1 MKPLIFFFIF
11 GLSAFTCFTQDTL
24 VDSKGLIFPAR
35 ITAVDSNFITYA
47 SPDTLIKEQIII
59 PRSTIIFI
67 KYENGKTE
75 QFYVSDTLITKEGL
89 FITCKVLE
97 IDASTLTYFT
107 FRDKFTNPSVMMKS
121 NLLLI
126 KLHDGTNEIAD
137 QLSGMSDAE
146 YQNLGI
152 SDAKKYYKANA
163 GLLVGEVF
171 CGLTSLY
178 LAPIVAA
185 TIMCYVPPNP
195 NQINNS
201 ANPNDALLNST
212 PAYKAGFLSEAK
224 NKKRR
229 AATTAYFSGLG
240 TFVAGV
246 FLLVAFYF

>member
-1 MKPLIFFFIF
+1 
-11 GLSAFTCFTQDTL
+11 
-24 VDSKGLIFPAR
+24 
-35 ITAVDSNFITYA
+35 
-47 SPDTLIKEQIII
+47 
-59 PRSTIIFI
+59 
-67 KYENGKTE
+67 
-75 QFYVSDTLITKEGL
+75 
-89 FITCKVLE
+89 
-97 IDASTLTYFT
+97 
-107 FRDKFTNPSVMMKS
+107 
-121 NLLLI
+121 
-126 KLHDGTNEIAD
+126 
-137 QLSGMSDAE
+137 MSDIE

-178 LAPIVAA
+178 FFPIVTA
-185 TIMCYVPPNP
+185 TILCYVPP

-201 ANPNDALLNST
+201 ANPNDALLNSA

-224 NKKRR
+224 KKKRR

>member
-1 MKPLIFFFIF
+1 MKSLIFFF
-11 GLSAFTCFTQDTL
+11 LSGISAITCYSQDTL

-35 ITAVDSNFITYA
+35 IIAVDSSFITYA
-47 SPDTLIKEQIII
+47 APDTLLKDQMIV

-67 KYENGKTE
+67 KYQGGKTE
-75 QFYVSDTLITKEGL
+75 QLYVSDTLITKEGL

-107 FRDKFTNPSVMMKS
+107 FRDNFTSPSVMMKS

-126 KLHDGTNEIAD
+126 KLHDGTNEIAN
-137 QLSGMSDAE
+137 QQSGMSDTG
-146 YQNLGI
+146 NFNMGV
-152 SDAKKYYKANA
+152 SDAKKYYKADP
-163 GLLVGEVF
+163 GLLVGEVVF
-171 CGLTSLY
+171 GLTSLY

-185 TIMCYVPPNP
+185 TILCYVPP
-195 NQINNS
+195 QKLNNS

-224 NKKRR
+224 KKKRR

-246 FLLVAFYF
+246 FLLVAFYL

>member
-11 GLSAFTCFTQDTL
+11 GLSAYTCYTQDTL

-67 KYENGKTE
+67 KHENGKTE
-75 QFYVSDTLITKEGL
+75 QLYVSDTLITKEGL

-107 FRDKFTNPSVMMKS
+107 FRDKFTSPSVMMKS

-126 KLHDGTNEIAD
+126 KLHDGTNEIGD
-137 QLSGMSDAE
+137 QLSGMSDTD

-152 SDAKKYYKANA
+152 TDAKMYYKTKPEVI
-163 GLLVGEVF
+163 VGSVIM
-171 CGLTSLY
+171 GATSIFV
-178 LAPIVAA
+178 APILIA
-185 TIMCYVPPNP
+185 TIIAWTPPKNLHC
-195 NQINNS
+195 S
-201 ANPNDALLNST
+201 ANPNDSLLGSNT
-212 PAYKAGFLSEAK
+212 QYYKGFRNGAK
-224 NKKRR
+224 RKK
-229 AATTAYFSGLG
+229 ASVATASYFSGLG
-240 TFVAGV
+240 AFVV
-246 FLLVAFYF
+246 FIGAMVSFYW

>member
-1 MKPLIFFFIF
+1 MKPLIFFFIV
-11 GLSAFTCFTQDTL
+11 GLSAFTCYTQDTL

-47 SPDTLIKEQIII
+47 SPDTLLKEQIII

-75 QFYVSDTLITKEGL
+75 QLYVSDTLITKEGL

-107 FRDKFTNPSVMMKS
+107 FRDKFTSPSVMMKS

-137 QLSGMSDAE
+137 QLSGMSDIE

-178 LAPIVAA
+178 FFPIVTA
-185 TIMCYVPPNP
+185 TILCYVPP

-201 ANPNDALLNST
+201 ANPNDALLNSA

-224 NKKRR
+224 KKKRR